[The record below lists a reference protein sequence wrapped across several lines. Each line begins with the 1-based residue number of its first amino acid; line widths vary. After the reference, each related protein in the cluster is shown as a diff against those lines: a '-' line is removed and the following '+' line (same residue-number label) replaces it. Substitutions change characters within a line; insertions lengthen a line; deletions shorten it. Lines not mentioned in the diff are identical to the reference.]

1 MFCIFYIFKK
11 WTVSTICMQ
20 ENCSHIFS
28 MKTVVDIH
36 LLLKAPFKGE
46 FWLHSVNF
54 PNESKDVGR
63 MRESLI
69 LENTNE
75 TFPSLQ
81 QSLFGILAFTYF
93 HCCAGF
99 LSTPIHSP
107 PPTHTHTHTHT
118 HTYTHTHTCVY
129 TYIYIYV

>member
-11 WTVSTICMQ
+11 WTVPTICMQ

-93 HCCAGF
+93 QWKHKTSILF
-99 LSTPIHSP
+99 LP
-107 PPTHTHTHTHT
+107 PQWFQQISKAHFAH
-118 HTYTHTHTCVY
+118 
-129 TYIYIYV
+129 IF